1 MVSTHSSTKDKK
13 MVSKEISDYFTKLVE
28 PLVTTQRLEE
38 IFGKFKEE
46 IIERFEEKFTAQNQ
60 KIVDLE
66 EKIAHQDKKIE
77 SLSIK
82 CDNNEQ
88 YSRRYC
94 LRMHGL
100 KYDKNENQNDI
111 VSKFSECFSEI
122 GLSYEEVEI
131 DRVHRI
137 GKPYKNEGSGLTMK
151 SVIIK
156 FKSWRYRQDV
166 YRNQPRRFENG
177 KKKPGENSFSVSLDL
192 TRRRYNLLKIAQGIV
207 KEMDNVSFVCADANC
222 SLAICFKNGTIKHFN
237 SEYEFRSLLK
247 DN

>member
-1 MVSTHSSTKDKK
+1 MVSKK
-13 MVSKEISDYFTKLVE
+13 IVVSKEISDYFTKLVK

-38 IFGKFKEE
+38 MFGKLKEE

-66 EKIAHQDKKIE
+66 EKIALQEKKIE
-77 SLSIK
+77 NLSIK
-82 CDNNEQ
+82 CDDNEQ

-100 KYDKNENQNDI
+100 KFDKNESQNDL
-111 VSKFSECFSEI
+111 VSKITECFRKI
-122 GLSYEEVEI
+122 GLPYEKEEI

-137 GKPYKNEGSGLTMK
+137 GKPYKNESSGLTMK
-151 SVIIK
+151 PIIIK
-156 FKSWRYRQDV
+156 FKSWRYRQNV
-166 YRNQPRRFENG
+166 YRNRPRRFENG

-192 TRRRYNLLKIAQGIV
+192 TNRRYNLLKFAQGIV
-207 KEMDNVSFVCADANC
+207 KEMDIVSFVCANVNC
-222 SLAICFKNGTIKHFN
+222 SLAIRFKNGAVKYFN
-237 SEYEFRSLLK
+237 SEYELRSLLN

>member
-1 MVSTHSSTKDKK
+1 MVSTRSSTEDKK
-13 MVSKEISDYFTKLVE
+13 MVSKEISDYFSKLVE
-28 PLVTTQRLEE
+28 PLITTQRLEE
-38 IFGKFKEE
+38 MFGKFKEE

-66 EKIAHQDKKIE
+66 EKIAHQEKKIE
-77 SLSIK
+77 NLSIK
-82 CDNNEQ
+82 CDDNEQ

-111 VSKFSECFSEI
+111 VSKVSECFSEI
-122 GLSYEEVEI
+122 GLSYEEAEI

-151 SVIIK
+151 SVNL
-156 FKSWRYRQDV
+156 SWRYRQDV
-166 YRNQPRRFENG
+166 YRNRPRRFENG

-192 TRRRYNLLKIAQGIV
+192 TKRRYNLLKLAQGIV

-222 SLAICFKNGTIKHFN
+222 YLAIRFKNGTIKHFN
-237 SEYEFRSLLK
+237 SMSSVHY
-247 DN
+247 